1 MELVAGG
8 ELKRLFRL
16 KDSQGKPKPLTDLQA
31 SKVMKSLLK
40 GVASVHARD
49 IIHRDLKPAN
59 ILLDNS
65 RDDCCTVK
73 IVDFGLSAE

>member
-1 MELVAGG
+1 MELIAGG

-16 KDSQGKPKPLTDLQA
+16 KDKAGKPKPLTDLEA
-31 SKVMKSLLK
+31 SKVMHSLLK
-40 GVASVHARD
+40 GVAYVHARD

-59 ILLDNS
+59 ILLENV
-65 RDDCCTVK
+65 RDDCSIVK